1 MYRGCARRAGRWM
14 PAMARDV
21 RPEFVRMEADLKFA
35 GRHETERG
43 DDPVFDELYDYAADL
58 RKCLRTICSCDA
70 CSTSRAAV
78 DPAYYER
85 MIARYNAALK
95 DARRLLRKRA

>member
-1 MYRGCARRAGRWM
+1 MT
-14 PAMARDV
+14 RDN

-35 GRHETERG
+35 GRHKTEQG

-70 CSTSRAAV
+70 CSTSKAAV
-78 DPAYYER
+78 DPAYYGR
-85 MIARYNAALK
+85 MIDRYNAARK
-95 DARRLLRKRA
+95 DARRLLRKRRK